1 LQRVKL
7 SKIIFNH
14 KLKRSRQKILWQT
27 HESNVSG
34 ANIAML
40 EYIDALENDFCFF
53 VILPHK
59 GTMQLE
65 LEKRNIPFRII
76 HQYGWTNVYPW
87 WNIGKLTRVIFRSF
101 VAISHTVKLIKV
113 EKPSIVST
121 NTLVPFT
128 ASIAAWYKNTPHVWW
143 IHEFGKEDFGFTTGW
158 GNERMSFKWMQL
170 SSKLI
175 IGNSKAISNKF
186 AKLMPKANVATIY
199 QPVSWKATQTVKNA
213 KLARFLMFGQLTP
226 SKGHIDVLKAM
237 VTNRQKGKPLNS
249 LHIKG
254 PSEINSYLVELQQ
267 FISQH
272 KLEPYVQI
280 ETGYFKKE
288 EIMPHYEIL
297 IVASQAEAF
306 GRVIVEA
313 NKAGLCVLV
322 RNTGGAPELINESNG
337 LLFATQIEL
346 EVALCSEET
355 FPNTDIRINYN
366 EATEIKAVKELLK
379 TACK

>member
-1 LQRVKL
+1 LRGVRK
-7 SKIIFNH
+7 
-14 KLKRSRQKILWQT
+14 KILWQT

-40 EYIDALENDFCFF
+40 EYIDALKNDFCFF

-65 LEKRNIPFRII
+65 LKKRDIPFSII

-87 WNIGKLTRVIFRSF
+87 WNIGKWTRVVFRSF
-101 VAISHTVKLIKV
+101 AAVSHTIKLIKV

-128 ASIAAWYKNTPHVWW
+128 ASIAAWLKKTPHVWW

-158 GNERMSFKWMQL
+158 GNEKISLKWMQL

-186 AKLMPKANVATIY
+186 ARLMPEANVETIY
-199 QPVSWKATQTVKNA
+199 QPVSWKATQTANNEKQ
-213 KLARFLMFGQLTP
+213 ARFLMFGQLAP

-237 VTNRQKGKPLNS
+237 VANREKGKLLNT

-254 PSEINSYLVELQQ
+254 PCEINSYLVDLQQ
-267 FISQH
+267 FVSQH
-272 KLEPYVQI
+272 ELDLYVQI
-280 ETGYFKKE
+280 EAGYFKKE
-288 EIMPHYEIL
+288 EVIPQYEIL

-313 NKAGLCVLV
+313 NKAGLRVLV
-322 RNTGGAPELINESNG
+322 RNSGGAAELLNESNG
-337 LLFATQIEL
+337 LMFSTQSEL
-346 EVALCSEET
+346 EAALCDERS
-355 FPNTDIRINYN
+355 FPVTAIHFNYR
-366 EATEIKAVKELLK
+366 EAVEIQSLTELLL
-379 TACK
+379 TACR

>member
-1 LQRVKL
+1 MKGL
-7 SKIIFNH
+7 SK
-14 KLKRSRQKILWQT
+14 KILWQT

-65 LEKRNIPFRII
+65 LEKRDIPFSII

-87 WNIGKLTRVIFRSF
+87 WNISKWTRVVFRSF
-101 VAISHTVKLIKV
+101 AAVFHTIKLIKV

-121 NTLVPFT
+121 NTLVPFS
-128 ASIAAWYKNTPHVWW
+128 ASIAAWLKKTPHVWW

-158 GNERMSFKWMQL
+158 GNEKISLKWMQL

-175 IGNSKAISNKF
+175 IGNSNAISNKF

-199 QPVSWKATQTVKNA
+199 QPVSWKAAQTAKNA
-213 KLARFLMFGQLTP
+213 KLARFLMFGQLAP

-267 FISQH
+267 FVSQH
-272 KLEPYVQI
+272 ELDPYVQI
-280 ETGYFKKE
+280 EAGYFKKE
-288 EIMPHYEIL
+288 EVMPQYEIL
-297 IVASQAEAF
+297 IVASHAEAF

-322 RNTGGAPELINESNG
+322 RNSGGAAELINESNG

-346 EVALCSEET
+346 EAALCSEHT
-355 FPNTDIRINYN
+355 FPDTPIHFNYN
-366 EATEIKAVKELLK
+366 EAKEIENLTALLV
-379 TACK
+379 TACR

>member
-1 LQRVKL
+1 MKGFRK
-7 SKIIFNH
+7 
-14 KLKRSRQKILWQT
+14 KILWQT
-27 HESNVSG
+27 HESNISG

-59 GTMQLE
+59 GTMQKE
-65 LEKRNIPFRII
+65 LVKRSIPFRII
-76 HQYGWTNVYPW
+76 HQYGWTNVHPW
-87 WNIGKLTRVIFRSF
+87 LNIGKWTRVVIRSF
-101 VAISHTVKLIKV
+101 AAVLHTIKLIIV

-128 ASIAAWYKNTPHVWW
+128 ASIAAWLIKTPHVWW

-213 KLARFLMFGQLTP
+213 KLARFLMFGQLAP

-237 VTNRQKGKPLNS
+237 LINKQQGKLLHT

-254 PSEINSYLVELQQ
+254 PSEIKTYLDELKQFVE
-267 FISQH
+267 QH
-272 KLEPYVQI
+272 ELVPYVQI
-280 ETGYFKKE
+280 EAGYFKKE
-288 EIMPHYEIL
+288 EIMPRYEIL

-313 NKAGLCVLV
+313 NKAGLRVLV
-322 RNTGGAPELINESNG
+322 RNSGGAPELINESNG
-337 LLFATQIEL
+337 LLFANQCEL
-346 EVALCSEET
+346 ASALCSERK
-355 FPNTDIRINYN
+355 FPDTAIQSIYS
-366 EATEIKAVKELLK
+366 EGAEIQFLTELLIKA
-379 TACK
+379 CR